1 MTDID
6 PRLEKIK
13 AQLKVRLDKAK
24 KIGASPLSSLAP
36 DLIQKFKKVG
46 APPLSRK
53 KKKNGPR

>member
-36 DLIQKFKKVG
+36 DLIQKFKNLG
-46 APPLSRK
+46 LSPRSKK
-53 KKKNGPR
+53 KKKNN